1 MPAALPPPEPPRV
14 EIVVTGKALPDPA
27 AARAYDVETIGRE
40 RLTDAPSR
48 QLDEILKSVPGLQ
61 LFRRSDSTSGHPTS
75 QGVTLRALGGNA
87 SSRALLVLD
96 GVPQSD
102 PFGGWVNWPA
112 YDPQGLARV
121 RVTRGGGS
129 VAFGPGA
136 LAGVIDMTSLAE
148 IGTEASLEAGSRESV
163 DGHAYLGTEIG
174 RSLVTVDAQAARGNG
189 FIPLTGATRGPVDR
203 ASPYE
208 EGSIRARWIAP
219 VASGVELQAS
229 GLGFV
234 DVRNRGL
241 PFTGNRTRGADASL
255 RLVGSGRWQWSA
267 TTYGQW
273 RNFRSSFAGVNGDRT
288 QAQRVAL
295 QHSVPSR
302 GLGGSIEVRPPVGGG
317 FELRLGGDARFTS
330 GETREFFSYVAGQ
343 PTRHRL
349 AGGDAGT
356 EGLFAEA
363 TWTGGPLTLSGGARL
378 DHWTVSNGKLVEEQI
393 ATGAILRNDVY
404 SDRSGWRPTGR
415 AGAVLDVGNGL
426 SLRSAAYLGWRMPTL
441 NELFRPFRAGPD
453 ATAANP
459 LLDPERLA
467 GAEAGLH
474 YHRGTAEVEITG
486 FLNRLSGAIA
496 NVTLGH
502 GPGTFPGI
510 GFVAGDFSQRQ
521 NLKAVN
527 VRGIEASGQVS
538 RGPWTFRAGASFT
551 HARVQAVGAAANLDG
566 LRPAQTPN
574 LVLSGEVGWHEGGRA
589 ASLLIRRVGAQYED
603 DLNTQRIRPATTIDA
618 FVAWPLSNRLQLVV
632 RGENLLDETVIAGLG
647 SDGTIERAT
656 PRTLWLGLRLT
667 GF

>member
-163 DGHAYLGTEIG
+163 EGHAYLGTEVG
-174 RSLVTVDAQAARGNG
+174 RSLVTLDAQAARGNG
-189 FIPLTGATRGPVDR
+189 FIPLTEATRGPVDR

-241 PFTGNRTRGADASL
+241 PFTGNRTRGADASI

-267 TTYGQW
+267 TAYGQW

-317 FELRLGGDARFTS
+317 FELRLGGDAASPAARRANSSAMRPASRRGT
-330 GETREFFSYVAGQ
+330 GW
-343 PTRHRL
+343 L
-349 AGGDAGT
+349 AAIP
-356 EGLFAEA
+356 
-363 TWTGGPLTLSGGARL
+363 GPGASSRRRP
-378 DHWTVSNGKLVEEQI
+378 GP
-393 ATGAILRNDVY
+393 A
-404 SDRSGWRPTGR
+404 DRSP
-415 AGAVLDVGNGL
+415 
-426 SLRSAAYLGWRMPTL
+426 
-441 NELFRPFRAGPD
+441 
-453 ATAANP
+453 
-459 LLDPERLA
+459 
-467 GAEAGLH
+467 
-474 YHRGTAEVEITG
+474 
-486 FLNRLSGAIA
+486 
-496 NVTLGH
+496 
-502 GPGTFPGI
+502 
-510 GFVAGDFSQRQ
+510 
-521 NLKAVN
+521 
-527 VRGIEASGQVS
+527 
-538 RGPWTFRAGASFT
+538 
-551 HARVQAVGAAANLDG
+551 
-566 LRPAQTPN
+566 
-574 LVLSGEVGWHEGGRA
+574 
-589 ASLLIRRVGAQYED
+589 
-603 DLNTQRIRPATTIDA
+603 
-618 FVAWPLSNRLQLVV
+618 
-632 RGENLLDETVIAGLG
+632 
-647 SDGTIERAT
+647 
-656 PRTLWLGLRLT
+656 
-667 GF
+667 